1 MTVKKST
8 SALFCAVAAMALTS
22 CGTSGFNLGFG
33 SSSSAATPP
42 AYTGGGQEFDP
53 YSNTWRPA
61 RPVAAPTSQPNA
73 YLAEKAEK
81 EKQENTILKKTTRA
95 MNNTASATAEA
106 VKKPLKWVPFVGGK
120 EKSQDEIDP
129 NYYPAPAPGQ

>member
-1 MTVKKST
+1 MTVKKCT

-33 SSSSAATPP
+33 SSSASTTP

-61 RPVAAPTSQPNA
+61 RTVAVPTSQPNA
-73 YLAEKAEK
+73 YLAQKAEEQKK
-81 EKQENTILKKTTRA
+81 ENSIVKKTSRA
-95 MNNTASATAEA
+95 MSSTATATAEA

-120 EKSQDEIDP
+120 EKSQDQVDP

>member
-1 MTVKKST
+1 MTVKKCT

-22 CGTSGFNLGFG
+22 CGMSGFSFG
-33 SSSSAATPP
+33 SKSSSTPS
-42 AYTGGGQEFDP
+42 YSGGGQEFDP
-53 YSNTWRPA
+53 YSNTWK
-61 RPVAAPTSQPNA
+61 PTQRVVTTTSEPNA
-73 YLAEKAEK
+73 YLAQKAEEQK
-81 EKQENTILKKTTRA
+81 RENSLMKKTSRA
-95 MNNTASATAEA
+95 MSNTATATAEA

>member
-1 MTVKKST
+1 MTVKTCT

-33 SSSSAATPP
+33 SKSSSPTPT
-42 AYTGGGQEFDP
+42 YTGGGQEFDP
-53 YSNTWRPA
+53 YSNSWRPA
-61 RPVAAPTSQPNA
+61 RSVAVPTSQPNA
-73 YLAEKAEK
+73 YLAQKAEEQKK
-81 EKQENTILKKTTRA
+81 ENSIVKKTSRA
-95 MNNTASATAEA
+95 MSSTATATAEA

-120 EKSQDEIDP
+120 DKSQDQVDP

>member
-8 SALFCAVAAMALTS
+8 SALFCAVAVMALTS
-22 CGTSGFNLGFG
+22 CGTSGFKLGFG
-33 SSSSAATPP
+33 SSSSSP
-42 AYTGGGQEFDP
+42 APTYTGGGQEFDP
-53 YSNTWRPA
+53 YSNSWRPA
-61 RPVAAPTSQPNA
+61 RSVAVPTSQPNA

-81 EKQENTILKKTTRA
+81 EKQENTILKKTSRA
-95 MNNTASATAEA
+95 MNSTATATAEA